1 MLTAS
6 GLKSVYFYLSLIALV
21 LGGAIYLL
29 FFKQPDVIDN
39 LNRQAFKLNHAAFAN
54 GVRLANLKF
63 ILSEDEESN
72 LNRWQDNNSGLD
84 FNAQGFPIGT
94 DIQEEGLL
102 MPASI
107 KNCRQ
112 IWNFVLGPIKPLVL
126 LNKGDTNTND
136 GQHYWTRIDD
146 RGVCYYMP
154 VKEIGLNMQYNASLG
169 TVSLVNNQQNT
180 VNYAQE
186 MESKEDLH

>member
-6 GLKSVYFYLSLIALV
+6 GRKSVYFYLGLVALV
-21 LGGAIYLL
+21 ITFAVYFL
-29 FFKQPDVIDN
+29 FFKQPDVITN

-54 GVRLANLKF
+54 GIRLANIKF
-63 ILSEDEESN
+63 IISEGAPTN
-72 LNRWQDNNSGLD
+72 LDRWLHNETGLD
-84 FNAQGFPIGT
+84 FNAMGYPIGT
-94 DIQEEGLL
+94 DIQDEKLL
-102 MPASI
+102 MPATAN
-107 KNCRQ
+107 NCLQ
-112 IWNFVLGPIKPLVL
+112 IWNFALGPIKPLVFL
-126 LNKGDTNTND
+126 DKGDKETKG
-136 GQHYWTRIDD
+136 GQHYRTRID
-146 RGVCYYMP
+146 GQGFCYYMP